1 MREWALAR
9 WPESHNVQLV
19 RELPRI
25 KAMIKIQRELAE
37 QQGLEGEML
46 EGDDEGETFARQ

>member
-9 WPESHNVQLV
+9 WPEGHMVQLL

-37 QQGLEGEML
+37 QQGLEQEVV
-46 EGDDEGETFARQ
+46 EGDEGETFARR